1 MDLVGQ
7 YGEPALGLDFY
18 LQAQGLDHLAD
29 AMAASLPPRFCE
41 LTRDLCEVRLGGGGA
56 NLTPT

>member
-41 LTRDLCEVRLGGGGA
+41 LTRDLCEVRLGGGG
-56 NLTPT
+56 